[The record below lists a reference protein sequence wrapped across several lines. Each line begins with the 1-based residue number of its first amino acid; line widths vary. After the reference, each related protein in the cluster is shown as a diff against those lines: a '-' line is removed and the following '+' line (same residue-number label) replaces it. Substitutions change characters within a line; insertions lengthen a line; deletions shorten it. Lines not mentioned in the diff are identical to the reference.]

1 MECNWFKLWMTT
13 QKKEKNRPVER
24 VSVCITVYWTT
35 SNNNNK
41 KRQTN
46 KQQAHNQNDSNPL
59 NVFFILFALRA
70 ELSRITCC
78 ALNCQFG
85 LVCGCVPNV
94 HYYHQQ
100 MIINLWIKWLF
111 HLLLRIYHATNDVVS
126 CCAVFFY
133 TDVHWL
139 IQLVIHTH
147 TLAQC

>member
-13 QKKEKNRPVER
+13 QKKRKTDRSKECLCVSQCTEQQATTTTKNHKQ
-24 VSVCITVYWTT
+24 I
-35 SNNNNK
+35 NNK
-41 KRQTN
+41 HIIRMTPI
-46 KQQAHNQNDSNPL
+46 HWTF
-59 NVFFILFALRA
+59 FFILFALRA

-100 MIINLWIKWLF
+100 TIINLWIKWLF

-126 CCAVFFY
+126 CCAVFCY